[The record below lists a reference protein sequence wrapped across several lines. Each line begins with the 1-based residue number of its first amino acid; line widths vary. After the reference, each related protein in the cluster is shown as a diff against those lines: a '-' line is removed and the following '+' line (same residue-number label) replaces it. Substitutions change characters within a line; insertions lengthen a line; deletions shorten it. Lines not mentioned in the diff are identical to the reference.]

1 MRPQVLCVG
10 VLVADVFVPPLEQ
23 LPTAGELVATDDF
36 LVQPGGCAANV
47 AIGLGTLGV
56 RAGVCGR
63 VGDDLFGE
71 FVERDLRLRG
81 IDTSGVLSSPG
92 LGTSKTVI
100 LPVAGE
106 DRRYIHTF
114 GANAALTA
122 ADVDEAALEAA
133 EVVYVGGYLI
143 LPGLRE
149 VELGPRLQEA
159 RARGTTVVLDDGQAP
174 AGREPS
180 LEAVGMLLPLADYFV
195 PNVDEA
201 RVLTGETEPSR
212 QADRLVEH
220 GARNVLIKLGERG
233 TYVRSGGRSF
243 EVEAPRVSVVEP
255 SGAGDAFAAG
265 LIVGILEGW
274 DLERTVRF
282 ASVTGASAARRSA
295 PGAASSP
302 EVRPRRFSRRTHSPP
317 RRCRSDAA
325 VRSLSRA
332 APRKRPRQAAM
343 RSATSRRGTATLL
356 EAVVEAA
363 EARAVARRVLG
374 LRLRCSWISPGS
386 TPAASRLFGCLGRQ
400 RRGAHRR
407 SPCPYS

>member
-1 MRPQVLCVG
+1 VKPAVLCIG
-10 VLVADVFVPPLEQ
+10 VLVADVFVPPLER
-23 LPTAGELVATDDF
+23 LPDAGELVATDDF
-36 LVQPGGCAANV
+36 LIQPGGCAANV

-106 DRRYIHTF
+106 DRRYLHTF

-122 ADVDEAALEAA
+122 ADVEAAALDAA
-133 EVVYVGGYLI
+133 AVVYVGGYLI

-149 VELGPRLQEA
+149 AELGLRLQAA
-159 RARGTTVVLDDGQAP
+159 RARGTTVVLDVAAP
-174 AGREPS
+174 AGRDPS
-180 LEAVGMLLPLADYFV
+180 LDAVGTLLPLADYFV
-195 PNVDEA
+195 PNIDEA
-201 RVLTGETEPSR
+201 RVLTGETDPSR
-212 QADRLVEH
+212 QADRLAEH

-233 TYVRSGGRSF
+233 AYVRSGGRSF
-243 EVEAPRVSVVEP
+243 TVDAPHVRVVEP

-282 ASVTGASAARRSA
+282 ANVTGASACTALGSWGGVCTRS
-295 PGAASSP
+295 
-302 EVRPRRFSRRTHSPP
+302 E
-317 RRCRSDAA
+317 
-325 VRSLSRA
+325 
-332 APRKRPRQAAM
+332 
-343 RSATSRRGTATLL
+343 
-356 EAVVEAA
+356 A
-363 EARAVARRVLG
+363 EAFL
-374 LRLRCSWISPGS
+374 
-386 TPAASRLFGCLGRQ
+386 AAN
-400 RRGAHRR
+400 A
-407 SPCPYS
+407 